1 MGITVRVAPRHA
13 TMASSPSTHP
23 PLAHAYLA
31 LVDDPAP
38 AVGQRS
44 LSRAVPALIAAL
56 VLALAAPQA
65 WISTAHGQPRDT
77 PAATAV
83 KAGHAEDDGDDDDG
97 GDGDGDPW
105 AATNV

>member
-1 MGITVRVAPRHA
+1 
-13 TMASSPSTHP
+13 MAAQPSAHS

-31 LVDDPAP
+31 LADDPLP

-44 LSRAVPALIAAL
+44 LPRALAALIAAL
-56 VLALAAPQA
+56 VLAAAAPLA
-65 WISTAHGQPRDT
+65 WISTARGQPRDT

-97 GDGDGDPW
+97 GSDGDGDPW
-105 AATNV
+105 AVTNG